1 MILCKKGEN
10 MKRLFTVLAV
20 ALFCS
25 ACATATVEK
34 LNVQNGV
41 PLNAGE
47 TQKIYISLPKDGI
60 YQNIKYEY
68 SGQQVQHSFFEAFSR
83 HSDDVILGEKVQNL
97 TEAKKT
103 AADIH
108 AQILVYPVITHWE
121 DRNTPWSG
129 LRDKVRINVQVYDIG
144 TGAMIDKTS
153 LYATNRWLALVNAA
167 PSNLLKKI
175 IWPYVER
182 LYR

>member
-25 ACATATVEK
+25 ACATATIEK

-68 SGQQVQHSFFEAFSR
+68 SGQQVQHSFLKLFL
-83 HSDDVILGEKVQNL
+83 VIVTMLF
-97 TEAKKT
+97 
-103 AADIH
+103 
-108 AQILVYPVITHWE
+108 
-121 DRNTPWSG
+121 
-129 LRDKVRINVQVYDIG
+129 
-144 TGAMIDKTS
+144 
-153 LYATNRWLALVNAA
+153 
-167 PSNLLKKI
+167 
-175 IWPYVER
+175 
-182 LYR
+182 

>member
-1 MILCKKGEN
+1 M
-10 MKRLFTVLAV
+10 
-20 ALFCS
+20 
-25 ACATATVEK
+25 
-34 LNVQNGV
+34 
-41 PLNAGE
+41 
-47 TQKIYISLPKDGI
+47 
-60 YQNIKYEY
+60 
-68 SGQQVQHSFFEAFSR
+68 
-83 HSDDVILGEKVQNL
+83 QNL
-97 TEAKKT
+97 TEAKKN

-144 TGAMIDKTS
+144 TCAMIDKTS